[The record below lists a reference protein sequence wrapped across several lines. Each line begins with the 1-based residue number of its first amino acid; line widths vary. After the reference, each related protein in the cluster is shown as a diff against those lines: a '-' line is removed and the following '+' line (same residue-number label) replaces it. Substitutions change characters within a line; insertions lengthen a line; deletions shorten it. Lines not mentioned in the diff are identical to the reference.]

1 VCAPLR
7 THVRTVDAGR
17 LPRKHAPIPA
27 PATVTSPVR
36 VLIVDDGP
44 CFQEVAREL
53 IESTSGFEC
62 IGAACSGEE
71 GIDQA
76 DRLRP
81 DLVLM
86 DVRMPG
92 IGGMEAARRMSARGN
107 PAVVVLVS
115 AEDGLAGGGDGMA
128 AAGDGAAPEV
138 IPKRTLCRSLL
149 RRLWEERGAPLV
161 GARA

>member
-1 VCAPLR
+1 M
-7 THVRTVDAGR
+7 
-17 LPRKHAPIPA
+17 PA
-27 PATVTSPVR
+27 VSTPVR

-44 CFQEVAREL
+44 FFQEVAREL
-53 IESTSGFEC
+53 IDATSGFEC
-62 IGAACSGEE
+62 VGAACSGEA
-71 GIDQA
+71 GIDEA

-107 PAVVVLVS
+107 PAIVVLVS
-115 AEDGLAGGGDGMA
+115 ADGSLAD

-138 IPKRTLCRSLL
+138 VPKCKLCRSLL
-149 RRLWEERGAPLV
+149 TRLWEERRAPLV
-161 GARA
+161 AARA

>member
-1 VCAPLR
+1 MWAPLR
-7 THVRTVDAGR
+7 THVRTVDTRRVA
-17 LPRKHAPIPA
+17 RKHAPIPA
-27 PATVTSPVR
+27 LSIATAPVR

-44 CFQEVAREL
+44 FFQEVAREL
-53 IESTSGFEC
+53 IDATSGFEC
-62 IGAACSGEE
+62 VGAACSGEE

-92 IGGMEAARRMSARGN
+92 IGGMEAARQMSARGN

-115 AEDGLAGGGDGMA
+115 ADESVADGPN
-128 AAGDGAAPEV
+128 GAAPEV
-138 IPKRTLCRSLL
+138 VPKRKLCRSLL
-149 RRLWEERGAPLV
+149 TRLWEERGAP
-161 GARA
+161 RAGTCS

>member
-1 VCAPLR
+1 MCAPLR
-7 THVRTVDAGR
+7 THVRTVDRGHV
-17 LPRKHAPIPA
+17 PRKHPSIPA
-27 PATVTSPVR
+27 PHTATTPVR

-53 IESTSGFEC
+53 IDATSGFEC
-62 IGAACSGEE
+62 VGAACSGEE

-92 IGGMEAARRMSARGN
+92 IGGMEAARRLSARGN
-107 PAVVVLVS
+107 PAIVVLVS
-115 AEDGLAGGGDGMA
+115 ADDGLAGVQYGD
-128 AAGDGAAPEV
+128 APEV
-138 IPKRTLCRSLL
+138 VPKRKLCRSLL
-149 RRLWEERGAPLV
+149 HALWEERGAPLV
-161 GARA
+161 GPRS

>member
-1 VCAPLR
+1 
-7 THVRTVDAGR
+7 VDTGGV
-17 LPRKHAPIPA
+17 PREHPAIPA
-27 PATVTSPVR
+27 PPTATAPVR

-44 CFQEVAREL
+44 FFQEVAREL
-53 IESTSGFEC
+53 IDATSGFEC
-62 IGAACSGEE
+62 VGAACSGEE

-92 IGGMEAARRMSARGN
+92 IGGIEAARRMSACGN

-115 AEDGLAGGGDGMA
+115 ADEGLAGTPRGDV
-128 AAGDGAAPEV
+128 PEV
-138 IPKRTLCRSLL
+138 VPKRKLCCSLL
-149 RRLWEERGAPLV
+149 QALWEERGMSLV
-161 GARA
+161 ASRA

>member
-7 THVRTVDAGR
+7 THVRTVDRGHV
-17 LPRKHAPIPA
+17 PRKHPSIPA
-27 PATVTSPVR
+27 PPTATTPVR

-44 CFQEVAREL
+44 CFQDVAREL
-53 IESTSGFEC
+53 IDATSGFEC
-62 IGAACSGEE
+62 VGAACSGEE

-92 IGGMEAARRMSARGN
+92 IGGMEAARRLSARGN

-115 AEDGLAGGGDGMA
+115 ADDGVAGVQYGD
-128 AAGDGAAPEV
+128 APEV
-138 IPKRTLCRSLL
+138 VPKCKLCRSLL
-149 RRLWEERGAPLV
+149 RALWEERGAKLV
-161 GARA
+161 GPRW

>member
-1 VCAPLR
+1 VR
-7 THVRTVDAGR
+7 THVRTVDAGGV
-17 LPRKHAPIPA
+17 PRNHPPIPA
-27 PATVTSPVR
+27 PSTATAPVR

-44 CFQEVAREL
+44 FFQEVAREL
-53 IESTSGFEC
+53 IDATSGFEC
-62 IGAACSGEE
+62 VGAACSGEE

-92 IGGMEAARRMSARGN
+92 IGGMEAARRISARGN

-115 AEDGLAGGGDGMA
+115 ADDTMADGP
-128 AAGDGAAPEV
+128 DGAASEV
-138 IPKRTLCRSLL
+138 VPKCKLCRGLL
-149 RRLWEERGAPLV
+149 TRLWEERGA
-161 GARA
+161 ARASTCS